1 MRKKLT
7 AMAVILGF
15 LAGISGCS
23 SSSSAT
29 ASTPSSAPSA
39 AAPAASTRGGPPII
53 AYWTAWALN
62 MLGGGGGTTV
72 TIGVYRWSSDAERTA
87 LVNVLKEEGNAQMV
101 ADMSQ
106 LPQVGFIMTQ
116 GTLAWAL
123 YYAREN
129 TLPDGTK
136 QVVLATN
143 RPISFAG
150 SISPGTAQKYD
161 LGVVEMHFDKSGKG
175 EGKIIGMGMASI
187 DKSTGKIE
195 VNNYQGQPTRL
206 LQIKEEKP

>member
-1 MRKKLT
+1 MRKT
-7 AMAVILGF
+7 VTVAVS
-15 LAGISGCS
+15 LALIAVLAGCS
-23 SSSSAT
+23 SSSS
-29 ASTPSSAPSA
+29 SAPSSGA
-39 AAPAASTRGGPPII
+39 SASAAPAASSTRGGPPII

-72 TIGVYRWSSDAERTA
+72 TIGIYRWSSDAERAA
-87 LVNVLKEEGNAQMV
+87 LINILKTEGNEQLV

-116 GTLAWAL
+116 GTLAYAL

-150 SISPGTAQKYD
+150 SIAPGTQQKYD
-161 LGVVEMHFDKSGKG
+161 LGVVEMRFDKSGKG
-175 EGKIIGMGMASI
+175 EGKIIAQGMAKI
-187 DKSTGKIE
+187 DKDTGKIE
-195 VNNYQGQPTRL
+195 VENYSGQPTRL

>member
-1 MRKKLT
+1 MGKKFVVL
-7 AMAVILGF
+7 AVCLGILGP
-15 LAGISGCS
+15 LASCS
-23 SSSSAT
+23 SSSST
-29 ASTPSSAPSA
+29 ASGPHSTPEASGV
-39 AAPAASTRGGPPII
+39 ASTSRGGPPII

-72 TIGVYRWSSDAERTA
+72 TIGLYRWSSDAERA
-87 LVNVLKEEGNAQMV
+87 SLINILKTEGNEQLV

-116 GTLAWAL
+116 GTLAYAL

-143 RPISFAG
+143 RPISFGG
-150 SISPGTAQKYD
+150 SISPGTMQKYD
-161 LGVVEMHFDKSGKG
+161 LGVVEMRFDKSGKG

-187 DKSTGKIE
+187 DKDTGKIE
-195 VNNYQGQPTRL
+195 VNNYMGQPTRL
-206 LQIKEEKP
+206 MQIKEEKP

>member
-1 MRKKLT
+1 MHKKV
-7 AMAVILGF
+7 AVLGVSLAILAS
-15 LAGISGCS
+15 LVSCS
-23 SSSSAT
+23 SSSSSASGPHST
-29 ASTPSSAPSA
+29 PEASGVASTN
-39 AAPAASTRGGPPII
+39 RGGPPII

-72 TIGVYRWSSDAERTA
+72 TIGLYRWSSDAERAA
-87 LVNVLKEEGNAQMV
+87 LINILKTEGNEQLV

-116 GTLAWAL
+116 GTLAYAL

-150 SISPGTAQKYD
+150 SLAPGTQQKYD
-161 LGVVEMHFDKSGKG
+161 LGVVEMRFDKSGKG
-175 EGKIIGMGMASI
+175 EGKIIAQGMAKI
-187 DKSTGKIE
+187 DQSSGKIE
-195 VNNYQGQPTRL
+195 VDNYMGQPTRL
-206 LQIKEEKP
+206 MQIKEEKP

>member
-1 MRKKLT
+1 MRKSVPAIVVCLGILT
-7 AMAVILGF
+7 SVL
-15 LAGISGCS
+15 SCS
-23 SSSSAT
+23 SSTPAT
-29 ASTPSSAPSA
+29 GPHSTPEA
-39 AAPAASTRGGPPII
+39 AGVTKGGPPIQ

-72 TIGVYRWSSDAERTA
+72 TIGVYRWSTDAERTA
-87 LVNVLKEEGNAQMV
+87 LINVLKEEGSPEMV

-116 GTLAWAL
+116 GTLAYAL

-143 RPISFAG
+143 RPLTFGGSLAG
-150 SISPGTAQKYD
+150 TTRTLKYD
-161 LGVVEMHFDKSGKG
+161 LGVIEMHFPKNGGEG
-175 EGKIIGMGMASI
+175 EGKIIGQGMATI
-187 DKSTGKIE
+187 DKTTGKIE
-195 VNNYQGQPTRL
+195 VNNYSGQPTRL
-206 LQIKEEKP
+206 MQIKAEKP

>member
-1 MRKKLT
+1 MRKNLT
-7 AMAVILGF
+7 VFVVVLG
-15 LAGISGCS
+15 LVAGLSGCS
-23 SSSSAT
+23 SSSS
-29 ASTPSSAPSA
+29 SAPASG
-39 AAPAASTRGGPPII
+39 APAATSTRGGPPII

-72 TIGVYRWSSDAERTA
+72 TIGIYRWSTDAERTA
-87 LVNVLKEEGNAQMV
+87 LVNVLKEEGNAEMV

-116 GTLAWAL
+116 GTLAYAL

-143 RPISFAG
+143 RPISFGG
-150 SISPGTAQKYD
+150 SIAPGTRQQYN
-161 LGVVEMHFDKSGKG
+161 LGIVEMHFPKDGKN
-175 EGKIIGMGMASI
+175 EGKIIAQGMASI
-187 DKSTGKIE
+187 DKTTGKIE
-195 VNNYQGQPTRL
+195 VNNYDGQPTRL
-206 LQIKEEKP
+206 LQIKAEKP

>member
-1 MRKKLT
+1 MRKTLT
-7 AMAVILGF
+7 AVAVS
-15 LAGISGCS
+15 LALVLVGCS
-23 SSSSAT
+23 SSSSSSSPA
-29 ASTPSSAPSA
+29 PSSSSA
-39 AAPAASTRGGPPII
+39 AAPAAASTRGGPPII

-72 TIGVYRWSSDAERTA
+72 TIGIYRWSSDAERAA
-87 LVNVLKEEGNAQMV
+87 LINILKTEGNEQLV

-116 GTLAWAL
+116 GTLAYAL

-129 TLPDGTK
+129 TLPDGTR

-143 RPISFAG
+143 RPISFGG
-150 SISPGTAQKYD
+150 SLSPGAMQKYD
-161 LGVVEMHFDKSGKG
+161 LGVVEMRFDKSGKG

-187 DKSTGKIE
+187 DKDTGKIE
-195 VNNYQGQPTRL
+195 VNNYMGQPTRL
-206 LQIKEEKP
+206 MQIKEEKP

>member
-1 MRKKLT
+1 MHKKVAALG
-7 AMAVILGF
+7 VSLGILASLG
-15 LAGISGCS
+15 SCS
-23 SSSSAT
+23 SSSS
-29 ASTPSSAPSA
+29 SAPAGSSSA
-39 AAPAASTRGGPPII
+39 AAPAAASNRGGPPII

-72 TIGVYRWSSDAERTA
+72 TIGIYRWSSDAERA
-87 LVNVLKEEGNAQMV
+87 SLINILKTEGNEQLV

-116 GTLAWAL
+116 GTLAYAL

-150 SISPGTAQKYD
+150 SLAPGTQQKYD
-161 LGVVEMHFDKSGKG
+161 LGVVEMRFDKSGKG
-175 EGKIIGMGMASI
+175 EGKIIAQGMAKI
-187 DKSTGKIE
+187 DQSTGKIE
-195 VNNYQGQPTRL
+195 VDNYMGQPTRL
-206 LQIKEEKP
+206 MQIKEEKP